1 MEVLLW
7 LFLEEAYEN
16 ENENGSEG
24 SHYEKIAATF

>member
-1 MEVLLW
+1 MEVLW

-24 SHYEKIAATF
+24 SQYEKIAATF